1 MRHNSQSSNRFSPRK
16 VAQATIVLGMSL
28 YAVTATF
35 CPVEAKKDP
44 DSPLTYDTQGYLE
57 KATKYARSGK
67 KEKAIGLLQSAL
79 DSAND
84 IPKCLA
90 VANFIEEYRYPLV
103 DARRACIQKAYS
115 LCQTREDYIT
125 VAIKSRQFE
134 TYEVT
139 RQCVNTLISTA
150 KTPEDLYDLARKSQ
164 EVSLNDVA
172 HLSMEKAY
180 TLVRNVPDALRFAHE
195 VKLLGMDDMVRKVIK
210 DLIDDEPETHRLM
223 TLLKNIEIYKY
234 PDLNRYL
241 LKKALDQSK
250 SVDDFAE
257 IWEAARRHREKDIFD
272 VAAFRG
278 KKMQLIQKVKQ
289 DRESYQQKVQEW
301 KTGQQGGDQGQQQQ
315 QQSPSG
321 F

>member
-1 MRHNSQSSNRFSPRK
+1 MKYDPQRSKRFSIGQITPAIL
-16 VAQATIVLGMSL
+16 VMGVSL
-28 YAVTATF
+28 YSVAITT
-35 CPVEAKKDP
+35 CPADAKKDP

-67 KEKAIGLLQSAL
+67 REKAAGLLQSAL
-79 DSAND
+79 ESAND

-115 LCQTREDYIT
+115 LCTTREDYIT
-125 VAIKSRQFE
+125 VALKSRQFE
-134 TYEVT
+134 TYEIT
-139 RQCVNTLISTA
+139 RQCVNQLISTA
-150 KTPEDLYDLARKSQ
+150 RTPEDLYDLARKSQ

-180 TLVRNVPDALRFAHE
+180 TLVKSVPDALRYAHE
-195 VKLLGMDDMVRKVIK
+195 VKLLGMDDMVRKVLK

-257 IWEAARRHREKDIFD
+257 IWEASRRHREKDIFD
-272 VAAFRG
+272 LAAYRG
-278 KKMQLIQKVKQ
+278 KKMQLIQQVKR
-289 DRESYQQKVQEW
+289 DREAYQQKVNDW
-301 KTGQQGGDQGQQQQ
+301 KSGQQGDQGQPAQQQ
-315 QQSPSG
+315 QTPSG

>member
-1 MRHNSQSSNRFSPRK
+1 MAPIISGLSLTL
-16 VAQATIVLGMSL
+16 AL
-28 YAVTATF
+28 YAVAGF
-35 CPVEAKKDP
+35 SSPVEAKKDP

-67 KEKAIGLLQSAL
+67 REKAVGLLQSAL

-103 DARRACIQKAYS
+103 DARRACIQKAYG
-115 LCQTREDYIT
+115 LCTTREDYIT
-125 VAIKSRQFE
+125 VALKSRQFE

-139 RQCVNTLISTA
+139 RQCVNQLISTA
-150 KTPEDLYDLARKSQ
+150 KSPEDLYDLARKSQ

-180 TLVRNVPDALRFAHE
+180 TLVRSVPDALKYAHE
-195 VKLLGMDDMVRKVIK
+195 VKILGMDDMVRKVIK
-210 DLIDDEPETHRLM
+210 DLIDDEPDAHRLM

-241 LKKALDQSK
+241 MKKALDESK
-250 SVDDFAE
+250 SADDFHE
-257 IWEAARRHREKDIFD
+257 IWEAARRHREKDIID
-272 VAAFRG
+272 VAAWRG
-278 KKMQLIQKVKQ
+278 KKMLLIQQVKR
-289 DRESYQQKVQEW
+289 DRESYQQKVNDW
-301 KTGQQGGDQGQQQQ
+301 KTGQQGGPQQQQ
-315 QQSPSG
+315 PQQAPSG